1 LRVPPAAANMSQ
13 TLVSIIA
20 PVYNEEALIEEFYR
34 RVAAVAD
41 GGAKR
46 YRFEFILVDDG
57 SRDGSLAIMRRLAEE
72 DPRLRVIQLR
82 RNYGQTPAIQ
92 AGLDA
97 ARGDI
102 LITLDADLQHYPE
115 EITAFLAK
123 LEEGFDIVCGWRHE
137 RAEGVLRRWP
147 SALANRIVR
156 WISGVDI
163 HDFGTTFRAYR
174 REIVKDLRLFG
185 EFHRFIPALGATLG
199 GNIAELPIRNIE
211 RPAGKS
217 NYGIGRTT
225 GVFLDLFVLFFIVRY
240 MDRPMRAFGKLALAT
255 FGVGALI
262 LATMVVLAYVYNV
275 HMVQEHLGWFMLSV
289 LLMLAGIQIL
299 LTGLL
304 AEILIRIH
312 FGQGDRRVYQIRKEW
327 NADTVSS

>member
-1 LRVPPAAANMSQ
+1 MGLP
-13 TLVSIIA
+13 LVSIIA
-20 PVYNEEALIEEFYR
+20 PVYNEEAVIEEFFSR
-34 RVAAVAD
+34 LVSAVRGLSD
-41 GGAKR
+41 R
-46 YRFEFILVDDG
+46 YRFEFILIDDG
-57 SRDGSLAIMRRLAEE
+57 SRDRSLAILKNLAAAH
-72 DPRLRVIQLR
+72 PTLRVIELR
-82 RNYGQTPAIQ
+82 KNFGQTPAMQ

-97 ARGDI
+97 AQGDI

-115 EITAFLAK
+115 EIGDFLAK
-123 LEEGFDIVCGWRHE
+123 LEEGFDIVCGWRHQ
-137 RAEGVLRRWP
+137 RAEGILRRWP
-147 SALANRIVR
+147 SMLANRIVR
-156 WISGVDI
+156 WICGVNI

-174 REIVKDLRLFG
+174 REIVKDMRLFG

-199 GNIAELPIRNIE
+199 GRIAELPIRNIE

-240 MDRPMRAFGKLALAT
+240 MDRPMRAFGKLAMFT
-255 FGVGALI
+255 FGSGASI
-262 LATMVVLAYVYNV
+262 LAVMTVLAYLYNI
-275 HMVQEHLGWFMLSV
+275 HMVQEHLGWFMLAI

-304 AEILIRIH
+304 AELLIRIH

-327 NADTVSS
+327 NSETVLS